1 MSDLRYPIG
10 PFAAK
15 ENYTP
20 EEIRELVNRIETLPA
35 RLESE
40 VKALSKAQ
48 LDTPYRDG
56 GWTVRQVV
64 HHVADSH
71 SNAYIRVK
79 WTLTESTPEIKA
91 YNEKDWAQT
100 PEVNLDPA
108 LSLAVLKAL
117 HAKWVAL
124 LKLLSPGDLQKSFVH
139 PETKKQVRL
148 DRMIAL
154 YAWHGDHHLAH
165 ITSLKA
171 RMGWA

>member
-10 PFAAK
+10 PFTAK
-15 ENYTP
+15 ENYLP
-20 EEIRELVNRIETLPA
+20 EEMQAFIQRIEELPS
-35 RLESE
+35 RLENE
-40 VKALSKAQ
+40 VKGLSNAQ
-48 LDTPYRDG
+48 LDTPYREG

-79 WTLTESTPEIKA
+79 WTLTEPTPEIKA
-91 YNEKDWAQT
+91 YHEKEWAQT
-100 PEVNLDPA
+100 PEVSLDPA

-124 LKLLSPGDLQKSFVH
+124 LKLLSTADLSKSFVH

-148 DRMIAL
+148 DRMVAL

-165 ITSLKA
+165 ITSLKT
-171 RMGWA
+171 RSGWS